1 MWSDDETEWGFPNF
15 SGVADTVAEIIVDAD
30 GRPIS
35 ISVSGAWGV
44 GKSSMMDAVS
54 ASAAFGRRGCSVG
67 ARRGGGRFV
76 TGEDRDRREDRV
88 GQRPSWLCEPRRTR
102 SRCSASGLR

>member
-1 MWSDDETEWGFPNF
+1 MWSDNEREWDFPNF

-30 GRPIS
+30 GRSNS
-35 ISVSGAWGV
+35 ISVSGASGV

-54 ASAAFGRRGCSVG
+54 AAAAFGRRGSSVG

-76 TGEDRDRREDRV
+76 TGEDRDWREDRA
-88 GQRPSWLCEPRRTR
+88 G
-102 SRCSASGLR
+102 